1 MIYLS
6 IALFAVAAVG
16 GLFIFKALLQ
26 KQATPKPIVYAHGAA
41 AAIALV
47 TLIVYA
53 VQNPANYPKVSIILF
68 VVAALG
74 GSFLFFRDMKGTPGP
89 VGLAAVH
96 ALAAVTGF
104 VLLLLFAFG
113 G

>member
-16 GLFIFKALLQ
+16 GLFLFKALL
-26 KQATPKPIVYAHGAA
+26 KKEPTPKPVVYAHGAA
-41 AAIALV
+41 AATALIL
-47 TLIVYA
+47 LIVYA
-53 VQNPANYPKVSIILF
+53 VQNPERYPMVSIILF

-104 VLLLLFAFG
+104 VLLLLFTFSA
-113 G
+113 